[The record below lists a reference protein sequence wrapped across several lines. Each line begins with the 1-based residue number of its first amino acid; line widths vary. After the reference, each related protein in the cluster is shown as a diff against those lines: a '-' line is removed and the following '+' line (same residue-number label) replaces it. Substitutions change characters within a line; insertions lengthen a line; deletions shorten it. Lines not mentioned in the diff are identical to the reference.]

1 MQQVVSR
8 FNATLN
14 DHDEDEQTQLYFAV
28 GGADVESVRFLLN
41 QEGILINKICREVIR
56 SEGAADTIHWKTPMG
71 KAETLVTLAATD
83 GSLPDKVSRR
93 RQVAELFREN
103 NMASTNSWNAP
114 SNSIT
119 YM

>member
-14 DHDEDEQTQLYFAV
+14 DHDDDEQTQLYFAV

-41 QEGILINKICREVIR
+41 QEGILVDKICREVIR
-56 SEGAADTIHWKTPMG
+56 SEGAADTIHWITPMD

-93 RQVAELFREN
+93 NQVAVLLRD
-103 NMASTNSWNAP
+103 AGVHA
-114 SNSIT
+114 
-119 YM
+119 